1 MMRRTVCLTL
11 AAAALS
17 GVRVAMAQS
26 GRAVRIAW
34 VSSDVANP
42 ESPFLLSFRAGMRS
56 FGWVDGQNAA
66 IETWWGGGSPQRLK
80 EFIPD
85 VVATRPNLIVAAGG
99 SALRPLIDANVGPP
113 IVFALS
119 ADAVLGKAVNGWARP
134 GVNRTGI
141 SLFSLE
147 LVPKR
152 LELIKDLIP
161 GIKRVAIV
169 GWPPHGG
176 ELLEIEA
183 AAAAAQR
190 LGLQHRY
197 FGANTG
203 QELDAAF
210 DVIDQWKPEA
220 ILAFAGGLASAHADR
235 FAAFSV
241 RRRIPVVSAW
251 AVFAEAGNLLTY
263 GPVLEE
269 VYARLASFAD
279 RILKGANAAELPVE
293 RPTKFELVINMKVA
307 KAIGIQV
314 PQSVLVRADRVIA

>member
-152 LELIKDLIP
+152 LELMHELLP
-161 GIKRVAIV
+161 TAASNLGL
-169 GWPPHGG
+169 HGG
-176 ELLEIEA
+176 LL
-183 AAAAAQR
+183 
-190 LGLQHRY
+190 L
-197 FGANTG
+197 
-203 QELDAAF
+203 
-210 DVIDQWKPEA
+210 KPTE
-220 ILAFAGGLASAHADR
+220 
-235 FAAFSV
+235 
-241 RRRIPVVSAW
+241 
-251 AVFAEAGNLLTY
+251 
-263 GPVLEE
+263 
-269 VYARLASFAD
+269 
-279 RILKGANAAELPVE
+279 
-293 RPTKFELVINMKVA
+293 
-307 KAIGIQV
+307 
-314 PQSVLVRADRVIA
+314 